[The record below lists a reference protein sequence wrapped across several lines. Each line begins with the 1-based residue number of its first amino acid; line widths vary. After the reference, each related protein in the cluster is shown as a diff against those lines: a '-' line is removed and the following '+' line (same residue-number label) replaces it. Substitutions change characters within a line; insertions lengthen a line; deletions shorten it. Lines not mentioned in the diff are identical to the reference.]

1 MGVNFE
7 FFHLAAKYSTSV
19 ILGTISM
26 SPGGLG
32 VTEGSF
38 AGLLA
43 LQGFEF
49 QTVLVFGVTSVLCQT
64 KKLSSKD
71 MFRTHSESGLGGL
84 RSLDLYLRRV
94 PRYPCFAS
102 NDSAPQAQQKKTLL
116 II

>member
-43 LQGFEF
+43 LHGFELK
-49 QTVLVFGVTSVLCQT
+49 TALVRAVIIRFFTLWFVVIVGFISL
-64 KKLSSKD
+64 KLS
-71 MFRTHSESGLGGL
+71 
-84 RSLDLYLRRV
+84 
-94 PRYPCFAS
+94 
-102 NDSAPQAQQKKTLL
+102 DS
-116 II
+116 IRHYE